1 MKRNREDN
9 KPRTGLAIAGF
20 AAAIIVA
27 LALGA
32 GAQQNAGE
40 PQGEQ
45 NRIRGFTSA
54 RLAAER
60 ELERRLE
67 ALPDPAQAEK
77 ELEFLTAAPHL
88 AGTEASH
95 RIAEHL
101 RDKLRSYGFDA
112 EIVVYRVWLP
122 MPVEL
127 HLEMTEPEMI
137 ALARPEEPIAE
148 DPATKEPNALPGM
161 TGYSP
166 SGEAT
171 APVVYVNY
179 GLPEDY
185 EKLAALNV
193 QVEGKIALARFGN
206 GYRGVKVLAAE
217 EHKCAGLILYSDP
230 ADDGYVQG
238 DPVPKGPWRPMSGV
252 QRGSVLYIFRYPGDP
267 LSPGSPMA
275 GAAPSMRPQ
284 DAVSL
289 PRIPS
294 LPISARDAKELL
306 SRLDGPRV
314 PKGWQGGLPFTYHT
328 GPGRAAVHLRVK
340 LGAEPQVRTLYD
352 VIGKLHGETDE
363 EWVVAGNHHDA
374 WVRGAVDP
382 GSGTVS
388 LLEAA
393 RALGTLAR
401 QGWQP
406 RRTIVI
412 GFWDGEEFGLLGST
426 AWVEDH
432 QAELARKAVVYIN
445 LDAAVS
451 GPNFGAAGTPSLAQ
465 MLREVTRDV
474 QDPQTGGNIFEA
486 WQRHP
491 KDGKARA
498 SAPPGT
504 SVVAPVA
511 LPREGRPE
519 LGPLGSGS
527 DYTPFFQYVGI
538 PSLDMAFTGE
548 YGVYHSIYDDFFW
561 MKHFGDPQFV
571 YHAAMGR
578 VVGLIALRM
587 AEADVL
593 PFDYAAYVGAIE
605 DAEKQLEAMTSAQ
618 RAPLDFR
625 GVRAAVEGMHDA
637 AAKAQRAAE
646 TATMNGCAQTGCARL
661 NRALAQAEQAFLA
674 PDGLSGRPW
683 YHHTIYAP
691 GTYTG
696 YAAVVLP
703 GVREALEKKDWEG
716 ANKEIQALAEAL
728 GRARDKLNETGDA
741 EHK

>member
-1 MKRNREDN
+1 MKRSRENNRT
-9 KPRTGLAIAGF
+9 RAGLAITVF
-20 AAAIIVA
+20 AAAIMGA
-27 LALGA
+27 LAVGVR
-32 GAQQNAGE
+32 AQQNASE
-40 PQGEQ
+40 RLAEQ
-45 NRIRGFTSA
+45 NQIRGFASA

-67 ALPDPAQAEK
+67 AVPDPALAEK
-77 ELEFLTAAPHL
+77 ELEFLTSAPHL
-88 AGTEASH
+88 AGTEASR

-101 RDKLRSYGFDA
+101 RDKLRSYGFEA
-112 EIVVYRVWLP
+112 EIAAYKVWLP

-127 HLEMTEPEMI
+127 QLEMTEPEKM

-148 DPATKEPNALPGM
+148 DPATQEPNAVPGM

-185 EKLAALNV
+185 EKLASMNL
-193 QVEGKIALARFGN
+193 QLEGKIALARFGKS
-206 GYRGVKVLAAE
+206 YRGVKVLAAE

-238 DPVPKGPWRPMSGV
+238 DPIPKGPWRPMSGI

-267 LSPGSPMA
+267 LSPGEPME
-275 GAAPSMRPQ
+275 GAAPSMKPK

-306 SRLDGPRV
+306 SRLDGPPV

-328 GPGRAAVHLRVK
+328 GPGRAVAHLRVK

-352 VIGKLHGETDE
+352 VIGKLRGETND

-393 RALGTLAR
+393 RALGTLSK
-401 QGWQP
+401 QGWKP
-406 RRTIVI
+406 RRTIVF

-432 QAELARKAVVYIN
+432 RAELERKADVYIN

-474 QDPQTGGNIFEA
+474 EDPQTRGSIFEA
-486 WQRHP
+486 WQKHP
-491 KDGKARA
+491 KDGKAPSSA
-498 SAPPGT
+498 SPGT
-504 SVVAPVA
+504 SAATPEAPQ
-511 LPREGRPE
+511 REAKPE
-519 LGPLGSGS
+519 LGALGSGS
-527 DYTPFFQYVGI
+527 DYTPFFQHAGI
-538 PSLDMAFTGE
+538 PSLDLAFTGE

-561 MKHFGDPQFV
+561 MRHFGDPKFV

-578 VVGLIALRM
+578 LVGLAALRM

-593 PFDYAAYVGAIE
+593 PFDYAAYADAIE
-605 DAEKQLEAMTSAQ
+605 EAEKQLEVLANEQ
-618 RAPLDFR
+618 HAPLDLR
-625 GVRAAVEGMHDA
+625 GVRAAAGGMKDA
-637 AAKAQRAAE
+637 AAKARRAAE
-646 TATMNGCAQTGCARL
+646 TAATNGCAQNSCARL
-661 NRALAQAEQAFLA
+661 NRALVETEQALLA
-674 PDGLSGRPW
+674 PEGLSGRPW
-683 YHHTIYAP
+683 YRHTIYAP

-703 GVREALEKKDWEG
+703 GVREALEKKDWEE
-716 ANKEIQALAEAL
+716 ARKEMRALEVAL
-728 GRARDKLNETGDA
+728 GRAQVKLGEVAREEG
-741 EHK
+741 K